1 MEQYLISNNLVTDCY
16 IGQYSKQQKQQL
28 TAWVEL
34 NNEGIEVF
42 RSKGRK
48 EVIEQLKQHLAKNQ
62 ENSDIPRFWLFTA
75 KLPRDSQS
83 KINHSDFEQACAQ
96 VQTDPIWLDSYIVE
110 DVKFFKGR
118 VPLDLVFFKGHF
130 PQFPLVPG
138 VIEVQWVIDKITEF
152 FAEEKNIL
160 RIDNLKFQKFLRP
173 NDELELTL
181 KWNKEKSRME
191 FQLKTDN
198 ETCGK
203 GLVVIA

>member
-16 IGQYSKQQKQQL
+16 IGQYSKQQQL

-62 ENSDIPRFWLFTA
+62 ENSDIPRFWFFTA

-110 DVKFFKGR
+110 DVKVFKGR

>member
-16 IGQYSKQQKQQL
+16 IGQYSKQQQL

-62 ENSDIPRFWLFTA
+62 ENSDIPRFWLFTT

-96 VQTDPIWLDSYIVE
+96 VETDPIWLDSYIVE

-173 NDELELTL
+173 NDELELML

>member
-1 MEQYLISNNLVTDCY
+1 M
-16 IGQYSKQQKQQL
+16 
-28 TAWVEL
+28 EL

-62 ENSDIPRFWLFTA
+62 ENSDIPRFWLFTT

-110 DVKFFKGR
+110 DVKVFKGR

>member
-1 MEQYLISNNLVTDCY
+1 M
-16 IGQYSKQQKQQL
+16 
-28 TAWVEL
+28 EL

-48 EVIEQLKQHLAKNQ
+48 EVIEQLKQYLAKNQ

-110 DVKFFKGR
+110 DVKVFKGR

>member
-110 DVKFFKGR
+110 DVKVFKGR

-181 KWNKEKSRME
+181 TWNKEKSRME